1 MPQQS
6 YRANLSS
13 AIFPLSISKAGRSVI
28 IPGPDNVY
36 DRRVDPEGEQ
46 KTAGIP
52 QAIYMENVIPT
63 VEGYQSVGILAKNSI
78 TLGATF
84 PSRYIPFIYKVHSK
98 IIALVEGI
106 SSYHAAY
113 TNDQAV
119 TGTWTADTGQ
129 RDAFSVVTSDWDPSQ
144 ATLRGVEYIFT
155 SSTAKLYTVATNLA
169 LTDIT
174 GSLSGITAANIKII
188 LSSHNYLIAIQSS
201 GTISWSSTLTATDFT
216 ASLVTGAGSATP
228 NELRGTIVAAYNCP
242 EGFIIYTTEGCIAA
256 TYTGNSRYPWKFR
269 EIVDAGKYSSALQIA
284 AVKGSQ
290 IHYAIDV
297 HGTIR
302 VISAQGAQTVAPELS
317 TFARSNKFYDS
328 YSSDILTSTA
338 SGPYDYTLYY
348 LLNRY
353 LILGVSLDGTR
364 LGTVNLF
371 AFVYDTVQ
379 KRYGRLKHEFKYLWD
394 DGISIYAINNEDGV
408 VTKLT
413 LDIEDGDADF
423 TSSVLVLGKFKYAR
437 SRWIEP
443 QEITIDGVRNTV
455 STAGITTALIPTLDG
470 NRFEP
475 AVTPSLFSMSAQ
487 SITYHCNISCHSFAL
502 ALKGAF
508 EVNSVEMKF
517 SLGGAL

>member
-63 VEGYQSVGILAKNSI
+63 VEGYQSVGFISKPSI
-78 TLGATF
+78 TYANSGYLQ
-84 PSRYIPFIYKVHSK
+84 YIYQVQDK
-98 IIALVEGI
+98 IIAFVEGL
-106 SSYHAAY
+106 SSYHRAWTNTTSVSGAWTNNASQAASLL
-113 TNDQAV
+113 NI
-119 TGTWTADTGQ
+119 G
-129 RDAFSVVTSDWDPSQ
+129 SSDWDPSR
-144 ATLRGVEYIFT
+144 ATLKGVEYVF
-155 SSTAKLYTVATNLA
+155 SYNVGLCKLYVINTSTLDVVDTA
-169 LTDIT
+169 LT
-174 GSLSGITAANIKII
+174 GITINNIKMIVG
-188 LSSHNYLIAIQSS
+188 SYNYLIAIQSS
-201 GTISWSSTLTATDFT
+201 GTISWSSTVTATDFT
-216 ASLVTGAGSATP
+216 PSLVTGAGSATP
-228 NELRGTIVAAYNCP
+228 NELRGAIVAAYNCP
-242 EGFIIYTTEGCIAA
+242 EGFILYTTEGCIAA

-290 IHYAIDV
+290 VHYAIDI

-302 VISAQGAQTVAPELS
+302 VISVQGAQIVASELS

-364 LGTVNLF
+364 LGTANLF

-379 KRYGRLKHEFKYLWD
+379 KRYGRLKHAFKYLWD

-408 VTKLT
+408 VTKLI
-413 LDIEDGDADF
+413 LDIEDEDADF

-475 AVTPSLFSMSAQ
+475 AVIPSLFSMSAQ
-487 SITYHCNISCHSFAL
+487 SITYHCNLSCHSFAL
-502 ALKGAF
+502 AIKGAF